1 MVMEIIDLDVML
13 DYGYVTLK
21 VALACSPIIAIILML
36 ACAHE
41 NEEDEEAKRDQAK
54 KMGSCKT

>member
-1 MVMEIIDLDVML
+1 MVMEIIDLDVMM

-21 VALACSPIIAIILML
+21 VALACSPIIVIVLML

-41 NEEDEEAKRDQAK
+41 DEDEEKAKREEAK
-54 KMGSCKT
+54 KAGSCKT

>member
-1 MVMEIIDLDVML
+1 MVMEIIDLDVMM

-21 VALACSPIIAIILML
+21 VALACSPIIAIVLML

-41 NEEDEEAKRDQAK
+41 DEDEEVAKRDQAK
-54 KMGSCKT
+54 KAGSCKT

>member
-1 MVMEIIDLDVML
+1 MMEIIDLDVML

-21 VALACSPIIAIILML
+21 VALACSPILAIGLML

-41 NEEDEEAKRDQAK
+41 NDDDEEAKRDQAK